1 MPLTLTMGLLL
12 LEQGK
17 ACWARQCRCSWLRTR
32 EGIRHVDEEEKEI
45 YSPPIRPAPAYTQRS
60 HCEPFP

>member
-32 EGIRHVDEEEKEI
+32 EGIGHVDEEEKEI
-45 YSPPIRPAPAYTQRS
+45 YSPPHKAGSSLHPAQS
-60 HCEPFP
+60 L